1 MPERPPP
8 TSAKTG
14 QFAAICGK
22 LPAFRPQEGRRPMFA
37 ASPRKPLSARTDGAA
52 RRVPNPRIVVRNV
65 AAGSASDPLA
75 FGSLG

>member
-1 MPERPPP
+1 
-8 TSAKTG
+8 
-14 QFAAICGK
+14 
-22 LPAFRPQEGRRPMFA
+22 MFA